1 MTREDLYVV
10 SFFVGIAVFVM
21 GLSYFSNP
29 SEYGGISK
37 CFKRPAHTKLQMAI
51 RHSWGRLLGCIGMI
65 MIAMG
70 IASPDIPQTVVD
82 IVVTFIAVLIG
93 VSVLEIVFVALLGEE
108 KVDD

>member
-1 MTREDLYVV
+1 MIREDLYIV
-10 SFFVGIAVFVM
+10 SFFIGIAVFAI

-37 CFKRPAHTKLQMAI
+37 CFKRPAPTTLQMAI
-51 RHSWGRLLGCIGMI
+51 RHLWGRILVCVGMI

-70 IASPDIPQTVVD
+70 IASPEMPQKIVD

-93 VSVLEIVFVALLGEE
+93 ISISEIVFAALLGKE
-108 KVDD
+108 KLDD